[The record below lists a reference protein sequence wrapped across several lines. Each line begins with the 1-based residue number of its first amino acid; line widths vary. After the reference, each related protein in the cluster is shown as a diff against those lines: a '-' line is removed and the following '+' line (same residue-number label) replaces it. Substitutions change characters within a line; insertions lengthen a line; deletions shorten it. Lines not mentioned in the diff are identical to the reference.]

1 MKKIIWITL
10 KNYGLIGWLF
20 YIGLGYLLSV
30 FGKSTDDNCPCCI
43 ELMII
48 VFSCIFFGVAILTSN
63 FMSKS
68 KLEKWK
74 QLKDKEIENKQ

>member
-1 MKKIIWITL
+1 
-10 KNYGLIGWLF
+10 
-20 YIGLGYLLSV
+20 
-30 FGKSTDDNCPCCI
+30 
-43 ELMII
+43 MII